1 MRMSQDPSSFRA
13 FIDELGRRRVF
24 RVVAAYAVVAWIM
37 TQVTATVAPA
47 LHLPAWTLTLVVV
60 LASWVPRCEHH
71 GVGIRRDTH
80 GLQRTPGPATTHARR
95 AVAAVV
101 IVVLLAATGW
111 AG

>member
-1 MRMSQDPSSFRA
+1 MSQDPSSFSA
-13 FIDELGRRRVF
+13 FIDELRRRRVF

-60 LASWVPRCEHH
+60 LAILGFPVATVLAWAYDVTPD
-71 GVGIRRDTH
+71 GP
-80 GLQRTPGPATTHARR
+80 QRTPGSATIHAGR

-111 AG
+111 QG